1 MNSQE
6 ILIELSKYKN
16 KEGNHFFY
24 KGSKI
29 KITKIIAAP
38 YNLNEFMKIKTE
50 YIDNCE
56 NTVKLCLSDNYDLYF
71 FENPYKLI
79 TSFIRLNDFLKDCI
93 EE

>member
-1 MNSQE
+1 
-6 ILIELSKYKN
+6 
-16 KEGNHFFY
+16 
-24 KGSKI
+24 
-29 KITKIIAAP
+29 
-38 YNLNEFMKIKTE
+38 MKIKTE